1 MTEVPTAEPVRW
13 LEDPSISAAL
23 RADLAHGSSAGAAG
37 IDYGA
42 GLAGLRSAIS
52 AQTGVLAPAA
62 AAGTSVGFKAV
73 VGGLAIGALASLW
86 ALRDDAVSPSQRTPA
101 PSVAASELP
110 DTPSVPAPAVER
122 VVSGPTPMR
131 SAVAP
136 GPDQR
141 PAVEAALP
149 PIEAS
154 QIATPELAT
163 PESEPAKPSPRSR
176 VPESDSDR
184 YLREAQLVALARKQV
199 VSSPKQALASTRKH
213 EREFPRGVLV
223 EERRAIEVHAL
234 AQLGRVDEARAK
246 AAAFLSDFGD
256 GPHAG
261 SVRRAIAFD
270 GEQP

>member
-23 RADLAHGSSAGAAG
+23 RADLAHGSSAAAAG

-86 ALRDDAVSPSQRTPA
+86 ALRDDAASPSHRTPA
-101 PSVAASELP
+101 PSVAASNLP
-110 DTPSVPAPAVER
+110 DNPSVAAPAVER
-122 VVSGPTPMR
+122 VVPGPTPIR

-136 GPDQR
+136 GPDER
-141 PAVEAALP
+141 PAVEAAPP
-149 PIEAS
+149 PIAES
-154 QIATPELAT
+154 EIATPEL
-163 PESEPAKPSPRSR
+163 EPAKPAPRSR

-261 SVRRAIAFD
+261 SVRRAIEFD